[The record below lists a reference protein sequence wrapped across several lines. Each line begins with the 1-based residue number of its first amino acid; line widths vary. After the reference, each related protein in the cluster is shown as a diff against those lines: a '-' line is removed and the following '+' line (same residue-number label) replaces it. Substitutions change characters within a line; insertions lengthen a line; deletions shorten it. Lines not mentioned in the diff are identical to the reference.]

1 MVCQIECMYCFT
13 TNQENLLARM
23 GNRLID
29 LAKRRR
35 TEKGKRIA
43 EGNESIQ
50 NSPSSFPLTPSLAI
64 AACLRRAQMAGL
76 RVQNSAPMRILSCKD
91 EERESAHEETETR
104 KKALAKFHHQKAAAS
119 GGDVYPHVYAIP
131 FPPPPQMSVSLSWVS
146 SPPPYAHPWHACF
159 SKGEKKK
166 GVKFFFFFLWSV
178 AALGRG

>member
-1 MVCQIECMYCFT
+1 MYCFT

-50 NSPSSFPLTPSLAI
+50 NSPIFLPPYPKSCHSLHVSDV
-64 AACLRRAQMAGL
+64 RRWPGSGSRTARQCAFSPA
-76 RVQNSAPMRILSCKD
+76 RTR
-91 EERESAHEETETR
+91 RESQSTKKR
-104 KKALAKFHHQKAAAS
+104 KREKKLSPSSIAKKR
-119 GGDVYPHVYAIP
+119 PHLEGTSIRMCMP
-131 FPPPPQMSVSLSWVS
+131 FPFLLPQMSVSLSWVS

-159 SKGEKKK
+159 SKGEKKR
-166 GVKFFFFFLWSV
+166 
-178 AALGRG
+178 A